1 LRPRDGDTWTN
12 LERARRQAE
21 LDPADRGDLKATVRR
36 LLTSFTPSESNWLA
50 LFGLGAWGLTLAFE
64 ALRGGR
70 AARWCAIGGAGFAL
84 LLAAPCI
91 HGAVTRVDRPVLV
104 VEDVKTLVRS
114 EPRADAAVIAE
125 AALGTEVEAI
135 DALPGWTKIR
145 VDDGSEGW
153 VRASAVFDLVR

>member
-1 LRPRDGDTWTN
+1 
-12 LERARRQAE
+12 
-21 LDPADRGDLKATVRR
+21 
-36 LLTSFTPSESNWLA
+36 
-50 LFGLGAWGLTLAFE
+50 
-64 ALRGGR
+64 
-70 AARWCAIGGAGFAL
+70 
-84 LLAAPCI
+84 
-91 HGAVTRVDRPVLV
+91 VDRPVLV